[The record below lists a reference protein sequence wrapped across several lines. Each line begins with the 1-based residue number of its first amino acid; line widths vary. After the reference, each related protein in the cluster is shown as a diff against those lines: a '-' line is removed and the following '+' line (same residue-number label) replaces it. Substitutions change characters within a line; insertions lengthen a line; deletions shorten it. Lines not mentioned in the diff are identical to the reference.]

1 MSGRVDD
8 PLVCFLAERWPGVAG
23 DLQVLIPSRTTPA
36 LPLAWVVAMPQAVRS
51 PMKKTFQ
58 LHIEG
63 KNSDRVLD
71 AVKHEIR
78 KYIKRERGRPV
89 PAGADFWDFDCK
101 FGRSAETAEVAHLA
115 ALIGLIDGVARE
127 GGAQFYVEILAKG
140 GHRQARSGQAGEE
153 GGGGAISD
161 GNDGEGGGDGD

>member
-1 MSGRVDD
+1 MARVV
-8 PLVCFLAERWPGVAG
+8 PLR
-23 DLQVLIPSRTTPA
+23 
-36 LPLAWVVAMPQAVRS
+36 QAVRS

-89 PAGADFWDFDCK
+89 PAGADFWDFDCR
-101 FGRSAETAEVAHLA
+101 FGSTEATAEVAHLA

-140 GHRQARSGQAGEE
+140 GHRQARPGHATDEGE
-153 GGGGAISD
+153 GGAISD
-161 GNDGEGGGDGD
+161 DNGDGDGD

>member
-1 MSGRVDD
+1 M
-8 PLVCFLAERWPGVAG
+8 PL
-23 DLQVLIPSRTTPA
+23 
-36 LPLAWVVAMPQAVRS
+36 PQAVRS

-63 KNSDRVLD
+63 KNRDRVLE
-71 AVKHEIR
+71 AIKHEIR

-101 FGRSAETAEVAHLA
+101 FGNTEQTAEVAHLA

-140 GHRQARSGQAGEE
+140 GHRQARPAQVAEE
-153 GGGGAISD
+153 
-161 GNDGEGGGDGD
+161 GEGGDTIDANNVKDAD

>member
-1 MSGRVDD
+1 
-8 PLVCFLAERWPGVAG
+8 
-23 DLQVLIPSRTTPA
+23 
-36 LPLAWVVAMPQAVRS
+36 
-51 PMKKTFQ
+51 MKKTFQ

-140 GHRQARSGQAGEE
+140 GYRQARPASTGGE
-153 GGGGAISD
+153 GDGGATTDD
-161 GNDGEGGGDGD
+161 GNERGDGDGD

>member
-1 MSGRVDD
+1 MAWVR
-8 PLVCFLAERWPGVAG
+8 
-23 DLQVLIPSRTTPA
+23 
-36 LPLAWVVAMPQAVRS
+36 PLAQAVPS

-71 AVKHEIR
+71 AIKHEIR
-78 KYIKRERGRPV
+78 KYIKRERSRPV

-140 GHRQARSGQAGEE
+140 GHRQARPVQAGEE
-153 GGGGAISD
+153 CDGAATSE
-161 GNDGEGGGDGD
+161 GNDGDGD

>member
-1 MSGRVDD
+1 
-8 PLVCFLAERWPGVAG
+8 
-23 DLQVLIPSRTTPA
+23 
-36 LPLAWVVAMPQAVRS
+36 
-51 PMKKTFQ
+51 MKKTFQ

-140 GHRQARSGQAGEE
+140 GHRQARPASTGGE
-153 GGGGAISD
+153 GDGGATTDD
-161 GNDGEGGGDGD
+161 GNEGGDGDGD